1 MLQLTKEMGYPTG
14 IFLAVLLHFT
24 SVTAHYC
31 EWNTCKA
38 TETCCG
44 DNICC
49 VSTDFMFD
57 VIAGVSA
64 SLALVFLC
72 YSLFFICRYSCR
84 VGCPLLLLMLNNYK
98 NSSSDIES
106 PTANLAANDMQ
117 HDAYRYSDPP
127 PPYSEVV
134 QVGR

>member
-57 VIAGVSA
+57 VI
-64 SLALVFLC
+64 
-72 YSLFFICRYSCR
+72 LFFICRYSCR

-106 PTANLAANDMQ
+106 PTANLVFGSTPTVFRGGTSWKMKKL
-117 HDAYRYSDPP
+117 
-127 PPYSEVV
+127 EEF
-134 QVGR
+134 

>member
-1 MLQLTKEMGYPTG
+1 MT
-14 IFLAVLLHFT
+14 HN
-24 SVTAHYC
+24 VTAHYC